1 MLWPADDWETGGHAN
16 RPSPIPGGF
25 IMTTEARI
33 SANRRNAQK
42 STGPKTTVGKAI
54 VAQNAIK
61 HGLLARQNV
70 ILGEDPEQ
78 FELHRRQVLGE
89 LAPTGVIASIL
100 AERIVGLAW
109 RLRRA
114 QRLANEAFDYLLARE
129 LADSMGGLCDELS
142 PEDEERLKRN
152 PRIDPRFAIGRV
164 VERDCREER
173 VMERLMM
180 HEHRIEGS
188 LYRTMKE
195 LQNLKGRPEDAGR
208 PSLPCES
215 EPAGPAQPP
224 CETKPTEA
232 AGSASGQPAGAS
244 GATPDGVT
252 TDQSDCAKQ
261 SQSLDHP
268 IPAERP
274 LEEAIHSLPCETK
287 PTDPAASDCRGLA

>member
-1 MLWPADDWETGGHAN
+1 
-16 RPSPIPGGF
+16 
-25 IMTTEARI
+25 MTTEARI

-78 FELHRRQVLGE
+78 FELHRRQLLGE

-114 QRLANEAFDYLLARE
+114 QRLANEAFDYLLAKE

-224 CETKPTEA
+224 CETKPIGGSVKCEVSSFKQDRTEI
-232 AGSASGQPAGAS
+232 AS
-244 GATPDGVT
+244 
-252 TDQSDCAKQ
+252 SDFKPHTSNLTLPNPAKQ
-261 SQSLDHP
+261 SQAAADNGP
-268 IPAERP
+268 I
-274 LEEAIHSLPCETK
+274 EATGPGELPCETK
-287 PTDPAASDCRGLA
+287 PTAPAEAEGAKQSQ